1 MLRVTG
7 LLLLF
12 LATVVLSVP
21 KPSTKVTED
30 EMIQILAQYE
40 VSASAKCRDYVEAD
54 WNYNTDVENEIK
66 VEELVSKNCIL
77 LKDWMFKHRFIQRNL

>member
-12 LATVVLSVP
+12 LANMVLSVP
-21 KPSTKVTED
+21 ETSTRITED

-40 VSASAKCRDYVEAD
+40 VSASEKCREYVEAD
-54 WNYNTDVENEIK
+54 WNYNTDVENETK
-66 VEELVSKNCIL
+66 VEEVVSKNCIL
-77 LKDWMFKHRFIQRNL
+77 LKD

>member
-12 LATVVLSVP
+12 LANLVVSVP
-21 KPSTKVTED
+21 KPNTKITED
-30 EMIQILAQYE
+30 EIIEVLAQYE
-40 VSASAKCRDYVEAD
+40 VSASQKCRDYVEAD
-54 WNYNTDVENEIK
+54 WNYNTDVENVTK

-77 LKDWMFKHRFIQRNL
+77 LKD

>member
-12 LATVVLSVP
+12 LANLVLSVP
-21 KPSTKVTED
+21 KPNTRITED
-30 EMIQILAQYE
+30 EMKEVLAIYE
-40 VSASAKCRDYVEAD
+40 TSASEKCREYVVAD
-54 WNYNTDVENEIK
+54 WNYNTDVENETK

-77 LKDWMFKHRFIQRNL
+77 LKD